1 MIGELQMKMI
11 ESVRK
16 CRFSKAI
23 WKDSGLTYDKFHA
36 NLQYLTRRKLVKRV
50 ASCTYEVDE
59 EEVKKHKSTGRVY
72 QEKEEVTPDE
82 FTYDLNTIP
91 EHIREWIWENKD
103 LPCTQIRKQTGI
115 NRFYIRQYLY
125 ERKNSYEERS
135 NYFRKVSDECD
146 SDDEPQFWTS

>member
-50 ASCTYEVDE
+50 APSTYEVDE
-59 EEVKKHKSTGRVY
+59 EQVKKNMIPGRY
-72 QEKEEVTPDE
+72 YGEKEAEEPNPPFE
-82 FTYDLNTIP
+82 YDLSKVPQNLQD
-91 EHIREWIWENKD
+91 WIWKNKE
-103 LPCTQIRKQTGI
+103 LPCSYLKKKTGVS
-115 NRFYIRQYLY
+115 RFYIRQIIY
-125 ERKNSYEERS
+125 ERLSTYEQRT
-135 NYFRKVSDECD
+135 N
-146 SDDEPQFWTS
+146 